1 MSDAPERLA
10 VIGTDP
16 AACARLVIDLNALI
30 AGKADE
36 NDVLDAW
43 PLAAALLEGHSP
55 DWPRDLFF
63 ILIVPADARFD
74 PATTTLRT
82 AMLGDGI
89 DHAVVSGALPLQV
102 QDAMST
108 WQARQT
114 AARLDREGPRSPGP
128 KWRHVCGRCGD
139 GGCEAATL
147 AALRSSG
154 AR

>member
-16 AACARLVIDLNALI
+16 AACARLAQALI
-30 AGKADE
+30 DAKADE
-36 NDVLDAW
+36 HGVLDAS
-43 PLAAALLEGHSP
+43 PLAAALLDGHAP
-55 DWPRDLFF
+55 DWPSEVFF

-89 DHAVVSGALPLQV
+89 DHAVVSGPVARQLQE
-102 QDAMST
+102 ATST

-114 AARLDREGPRSPGP
+114 ADRLDREGPSSPGP

-154 AR
+154 VR